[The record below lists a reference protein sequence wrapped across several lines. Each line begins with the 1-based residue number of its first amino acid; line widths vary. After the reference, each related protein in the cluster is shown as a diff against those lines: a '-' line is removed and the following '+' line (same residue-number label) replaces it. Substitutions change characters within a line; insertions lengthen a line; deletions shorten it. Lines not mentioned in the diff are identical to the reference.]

1 MPLTVLIQMVLQKAV
16 IIRLKLLKEM
26 VTAFAILRI
35 LEIEYF
41 YQWLNYTNKTDAH
54 APVF

>member
-16 IIRLKLLKEM
+16 IIRLKLLKEI